1 MWHILGRCCLARVQ
15 RRKED
20 HMRQSPT
27 KTVAIAMLLA
37 SSAVHGQTATHV
49 WTGGPILTMD
59 DKAMRAEA
67 VAEAGGK
74 IIAVGTKADVMKVK
88 GPQTQVIDLK
98 GRSRQDAADYRFR
111 L

>member
-1 MWHILGRCCLARVQ
+1 
-15 RRKED
+15 
-20 HMRQSPT
+20 
-27 KTVAIAMLLA
+27 
-37 SSAVHGQTATHV
+37 
-49 WTGGPILTMD
+49 
-59 DKAMRAEA
+59 MRAEA